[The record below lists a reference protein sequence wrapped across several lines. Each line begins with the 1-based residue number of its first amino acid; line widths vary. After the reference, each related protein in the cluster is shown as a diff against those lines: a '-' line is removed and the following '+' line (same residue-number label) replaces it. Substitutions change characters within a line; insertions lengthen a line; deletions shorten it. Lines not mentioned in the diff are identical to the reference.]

1 MSAAPV
7 PTVES
12 WHRLRSP
19 DRLATAVVALL
30 AAVIAT
36 DLLAVAAGAYLRG
49 VVADAVAGDPTAF
62 AGPAA
67 TRADLLYAR
76 AGSLQMIAVLA
87 TAVLFIIWFH
97 RVRKNAEVF
106 DAGLQPMRPGWAIGG
121 WFVPLGNL
129 WLPRRVAGGI
139 WTASAQTNPDGAW
152 RTVSTAPLNLWWGV
166 YVFSL
171 LFTRYT
177 AKRYE
182 QAELLPEV
190 MDAAGMVMVA
200 DVLDAVAA
208 VLAILFVRKLTR
220 MQGERAALGAA
231 PLSAPS
237 AAGPAS
243 V

>member
-7 PTVES
+7 PTIES

-97 RVRKNAEVF
+97 RVRRNAEVF

-121 WFVPLGNL
+121 WFVPLGNF
-129 WLPRRVAGGI
+129 WLPRRVAGGV
-139 WTASAQTNPDGAW
+139 WAASAQTNPDGAW
-152 RTVSTAPLNLWWGV
+152 RTVSMAPLNLWWGV